1 LAFLRSFYAAPSRRL
16 NAKAI
21 GLLDARKQRWR
32 MITIA
37 FLADHPEAVPTLTQW
52 FRDQWPEYY
61 AARTPADIAQ
71 DFHTEANRD
80 GLPVRLLAFADGVL
94 VGTVTLREQ
103 ALRGFPEY
111 QPGIGGLFV
120 AEQHRGRGVGMALV
134 RAGMQLA
141 EEQGYATVY
150 IATVTAR
157 GIVEHLGWKL
167 VRAITHDDE
176 QTVIYQCDL
185 EKRDIPQ
192 AST

>member
-1 LAFLRSFYAAPSRRL
+1 
-16 NAKAI
+16 
-21 GLLDARKQRWR
+21 

-37 FLADHPEAVPTLTQW
+37 FLADHPEVVPTLTHW

-61 AARTPADIAQ
+61 AARTQAEIAQ
-71 DFHTEANRD
+71 DFHPEANRD

-120 AEQHRGRGVGMALV
+120 AEQHRGQGVGMALV

-141 EEQGYATVY
+141 EEQGYTTVY

-167 VRAITHDDE
+167 VRAITHDEE

-185 EKRDIPQ
+185 MP
-192 AST
+192 S